1 MKKTQL
7 IFGFSSFFIFGFSL
21 ILNSTLI
28 PVIEKSYSIDHS
40 LVGLALSLGSI
51 AFLVS
56 SLLYGYLLEKYK
68 AFYVIISGILIL
80 LAGNFTMFFMNSYI
94 MVILG
99 MFFIN
104 FGGGALEV
112 SVPFLIGVSGEGK
125 KGKILNLLHAS
136 FAMGAVIS
144 PIVSS
149 LVLKYTPY
157 WKSTYL
163 LAALIN
169 LIPLISIYII
179 KNDILNLHANYLESG
194 KGSLKEVLNSS
205 LIILV
210 LALSFYVGY
219 EMNFTSW
226 ISTFLYEV
234 RNFNVSNAA
243 IFPSFLWLGLFL
255 GRSFLSEMP
264 EKMGYKK
271 WLFIVVFLSIVFST
285 LTILLG
291 KNMIISAI
299 GTILTGL
306 AYATTYPTLQAIIVE
321 KYKRNK
327 GIALSISSAATSI
340 ISGGFS
346 YVIGLVGTL
355 YGLFA
360 GLIIIIVI
368 NIFELF
374 FVSLL
379 KEN

>member
-1 MKKTQL
+1 MKKAQL

-28 PVIEKSYSIDHS
+28 PIIEKAYSIDHS
-40 LVGLALSLGSI
+40 LVGLVLSLGSV
-51 AFLVS
+51 AFLIS
-56 SLLYGYLLEKYK
+56 SLLYGYLLEKMN
-68 AFYVIISGILIL
+68 AFYVIVSGVFVL
-80 LAGNFTMFFMNSYI
+80 LFGNLTMFFMNSYI
-94 MVILG
+94 MLIIG
-99 MFFIN
+99 MFLIN

-112 SVPFLIGVSGEGK
+112 SVPFLIGVSGDGK

-144 PIVSS
+144 PIISS
-149 LVLKYTPY
+149 LVLRYTPY
-157 WKSTYL
+157 WKSSYL
-163 LAALIN
+163 LAVLIN
-169 LIPLISIYII
+169 LIPLISVYMI
-179 KNDILNLHANYLESG
+179 KHDILNLHADYLEDS
-194 KGSLKEVLNSS
+194 KGSLREVLNSS

-234 RNFNVSNAA
+234 RNFDVSNAA

-255 GRSFLSEMP
+255 GRSLLSGMP
-264 EKMGYKK
+264 EKFGYKK
-271 WLFIVVFLSIVFST
+271 WLFIVVFFSVVFST
-285 LTILLG
+285 FTILLG
-291 KNMIISAI
+291 KNIILSAI

-306 AYATTYPTLQAIIVE
+306 SYATTYPTIQAIIVE

-360 GLIIIIVI
+360 GLIIIIVV
-368 NIFELF
+368 NIIELLF
-374 FVSLL
+374 ISLL

>member
-1 MKKTQL
+1 MKKAQL
-7 IFGFSSFFIFGFSL
+7 VFGFSSFFIFGFSL

-28 PVIEKSYSIDHS
+28 PVIEKTYNIDHS

-56 SLLYGYLLEKYK
+56 SLLYGYMLEKLN
-68 AFYVIISGILIL
+68 AFYVIISGILVL
-80 LAGNFTMFFMNSYI
+80 LAGNLTMFFMNSYI
-94 MVILG
+94 MLILG
-99 MFFIN
+99 MFFMN

-125 KGKILNLLHAS
+125 KGKTLNLLHAS

-169 LIPLISIYII
+169 LIPLISVYMI
-179 KNDILNLHANYLESG
+179 KNDILNLHANYLDKE

-205 LIILV
+205 LIILI

-234 RNFNVSNAA
+234 RNFDVSKAA

-255 GRSFLSEMP
+255 GRALLSGMP
-264 EKMGYKK
+264 EKLGYKK
-271 WLFIVVFLSIVFST
+271 WLSIVVLSSIIFST
-285 LTILLG
+285 FTIIFG
-291 KNMIISAI
+291 KNMIISVI
-299 GTILTGL
+299 GTVLTGFS
-306 AYATTYPTLQAIIVE
+306 YATTYPTLQAIIVE
-321 KYKRNK
+321 KYKKNR

-360 GLIIIIVI
+360 GLVIIVTI
-368 NIFELF
+368 NIMELF
-374 FVSLL
+374 FVLIL
-379 KEN
+379 KDN